1 MSKDIRSIVPFAVGI
16 LFFATWPQDANIIGP
31 QLIFFFSDS
40 TSNPIPVRKKHS
52 LNGTTTSRDPI
63 HSSRVFLGLIAREVC
78 ISIFASDV
86 EGAFRSLGCLELTA
100 HSERKASRAMGLES
114 IESGVVTLLCKS
126 PK

>member
-1 MSKDIRSIVPFAVGI
+1 M
-16 LFFATWPQDANIIGP
+16 
-31 QLIFFFSDS
+31 
-40 TSNPIPVRKKHS
+40 
-52 LNGTTTSRDPI
+52 
-63 HSSRVFLGLIAREVC
+63 GLIAREVC

-86 EGAFRSLGCLELTA
+86 EGALRSLGCLELTA